1 MTRRTSMAQ
10 IIAEMNEAV
19 SGHFAEIALEIHA
32 DLVENPPTGTP
43 IDTGW
48 ASVNWW
54 MKIGSAP
61 TGNDGSEGNVASRQA
76 GQQAGVAAMASYHIG
91 NGQSVWIT
99 NGVPYIGRLNA
110 GSSTQSPAAFVETA
124 IKRVLDKNRRKV
136 LS

>member
-10 IIAEMNEAV
+10 VIAEMNDV
-19 SGHFAEIALEIHA
+19 ISGHVAEIALEIHA
-32 DLVENPPTGTP
+32 HLVENPPTGTP

-54 MKIGSAP
+54 MKTGSAP
-61 TGNDGSEGNVASRQA
+61 TGNDGPAGNVASRQA
-76 GQQAGVAAMASYHIG
+76 GQQAGIAELSSYRIG

-124 IKRVLDKNRRKV
+124 IKRVLDKNRNRK
-136 LS
+136 LN

>member
-10 IIAEMNEAV
+10 IIAEMNGVISEHV
-19 SGHFAEIALEIHA
+19 AEIALDIHA

-54 MKIGSAP
+54 IKTGSAP
-61 TGNDGSEGNVASRQA
+61 TGNDGPAGNVASRQA

-91 NGQSVWIT
+91 SGQSVWIT
-99 NGVPYIGRLNA
+99 NGVPYISRLNDGWSQQAPA
-110 GSSTQSPAAFVETA
+110 GFVETA
-124 IKRVLDKNRRKV
+124 IKRVLDENKRKV